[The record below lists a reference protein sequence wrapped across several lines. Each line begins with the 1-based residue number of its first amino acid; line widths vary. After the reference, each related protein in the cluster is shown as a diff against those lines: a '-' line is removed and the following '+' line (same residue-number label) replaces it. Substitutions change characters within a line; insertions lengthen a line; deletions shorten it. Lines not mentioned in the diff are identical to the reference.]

1 MPPPRRP
8 DSESDHQTSGNG
20 ASSAAHHEKNRLE
33 RSYEILG
40 VHLNATQ
47 EEVKL
52 AFRQRV
58 FSVHPDVS
66 ALPKVMAEEKFRLLA
81 EAYEYIKTAHGWS

>member
-1 MPPPRRP
+1 M
-8 DSESDHQTSGNG
+8 
-20 ASSAAHHEKNRLE
+20 
-33 RSYEILG
+33 
-40 VHLNATQ
+40 HLNATQ